1 MTFAEQI
8 SIISFA
14 VILVF
19 CMAAYLRSHSRYE
32 NGIFHK
38 VGCYLLYG
46 YLKISLAAGY
56 AKRAVMMKL
65 GSICSSCHFQD
76 ASEVF
81 RHKEN
86 RLRELQME
94 IFRNGYVK
102 HSHNLKIL
110 N

>member
-38 VGCYLLYG
+38 AGCLLSYG
-46 YLKISLAAGY
+46 YLKICLAAGY
-56 AKRAVMMKL
+56 AKRAFMMKL
-65 GSICSSCHFQD
+65 EGICSSYHFQD
-76 ASEVF
+76 ASEEF

-94 IFRNGYVK
+94 ISRSGYAR
-102 HSHNLKIL
+102 HAHNLKIL
-110 N
+110 D

>member
-38 VGCYLLYG
+38 ASCCLLYG

-56 AKRAVMMKL
+56 ARRAIMMKL
-65 GSICSSCHFQD
+65 GSICSSYHFQD
-76 ASEVF
+76 APETF

-86 RLRELQME
+86 RLSL
-94 IFRNGYVK
+94 I
-102 HSHNLKIL
+102 HI
-110 N
+110 

>member
-38 VGCYLLYG
+38 ASCCLLYG

-56 AKRAVMMKL
+56 ARRAIMMKL
-65 GSICSSCHFQD
+65 RTICRSYHYED
-76 ASEVF
+76 APETF

-94 IFRNGYVK
+94 ISRSGYAK

>member
-38 VGCYLLYG
+38 ASCCLLYG

-56 AKRAVMMKL
+56 ARRAIMMKL
-65 GSICSSCHFQD
+65 GSICSSYHFRMLL
-76 ASEVF
+76 
-81 RHKEN
+81 RHSGIK
-86 RLRELQME
+86 RTA
-94 IFRNGYVK
+94 
-102 HSHNLKIL
+102 
-110 N
+110 

>member
-38 VGCYLLYG
+38 ASCCLLYG
-46 YLKISLAAGY
+46 YLKISLAVGY

-65 GSICSSCHFQD
+65 GSICRFQD
-76 ASEVF
+76 APEAF

-94 IFRNGYVK
+94 ISRSGYAK

>member
-38 VGCYLLYG
+38 AGCCLLY
-46 YLKISLAAGY
+46 LSL
-56 AKRAVMMKL
+56 
-65 GSICSSCHFQD
+65 IH
-76 ASEVF
+76 
-81 RHKEN
+81 
-86 RLRELQME
+86 
-94 IFRNGYVK
+94 I
-102 HSHNLKIL
+102 
-110 N
+110 

>member
-38 VGCYLLYG
+38 ASCCLLYKSCRRICKESRNDEAWK
-46 YLKISLAAGY
+46 YL
-56 AKRAVMMKL
+56 
-65 GSICSSCHFQD
+65 Q
-76 ASEVF
+76 
-81 RHKEN
+81 
-86 RLRELQME
+86 
-94 IFRNGYVK
+94 
-102 HSHNLKIL
+102 
-110 N
+110 

>member
-38 VGCYLLYG
+38 AGCCLLYG
-46 YLKISLAAGY
+46 YLKISLA
-56 AKRAVMMKL
+56 VVMKL
-65 GSICSSCHFQD
+65 GSICSSCRFQD
-76 ASEVF
+76 APEAF

-94 IFRNGYVK
+94 ISRSGYAK